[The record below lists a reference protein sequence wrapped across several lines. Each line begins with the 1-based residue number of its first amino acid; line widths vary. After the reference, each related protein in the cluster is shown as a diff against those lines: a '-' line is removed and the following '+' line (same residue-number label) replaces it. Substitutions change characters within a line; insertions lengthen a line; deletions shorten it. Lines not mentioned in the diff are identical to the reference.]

1 MAGGEN
7 TRPKGYDN
15 DKLWQDNVETKT
27 KTVINPVDEESFYSQ
42 FDGEFAS
49 DDANSDDIFPTESYQ
64 AEILQLTPFI
74 PGTRS
79 GSEIGSTESGTG
91 VTLNAEY
98 TNIAV
103 VELQQQHQLKAK
115 QLVDGIVKFIKG
127 FKDVELT
134 QQHKE
139 YLDIIAEF
147 QMTHLSHLLYIV
159 DVNKQMLDN
168 MVHRINMVQAED
180 YAMLNTYNN
189 LANQHIKLMKEL
201 SNTYKN
207 IPANIKKM
215 RTEVMCNQELGSDM
229 EKNQLNDAATQTK
242 TGRDLLEILEK
253 RRQQQA
259 QNNNDKQTPLKE

>member
-1 MAGGEN
+1 MGEN

-15 DKLWQDNVETKT
+15 DKLWQDNIETKT
-27 KTVINPVDEESFYSQ
+27 KTIINPVDEEAFYSQ
-42 FDGEFAS
+42 LDNEFCSEEQNS
-49 DDANSDDIFPTESYQ
+49 DSNQEDDIFPTESYQ
-64 AEILQLTPFI
+64 AEILQLTPFV
-74 PGTRS
+74 PGAR
-79 GSEIGSTESGTG
+79 SEIGSTESGTG
-91 VTLNAEY
+91 ITLNAEY

-229 EKNQLNDAATQTK
+229 EKNQLNDANTQTK

-253 RRQQQA
+253 RRQE

>member
-27 KTVINPVDEESFYSQ
+27 KTVINPVDEEAFYSQ
-42 FDGEFAS
+42 I
-49 DDANSDDIFPTESYQ
+49 DDDTEHDDIEDSNSEDDIFPTESYQ
-64 AEILQLTPFI
+64 AEILQLTPFV
-74 PGTRS
+74 PGAK
-79 GSEIGSTESGTG
+79 SEIGSTESGTG
-91 VTLNAEY
+91 ITLNAEY

-229 EKNQLNDAATQTK
+229 EKNQLNDANTQTK

-253 RRQQQA
+253 RRQAQT
-259 QNNNDKQTPLKE
+259 QNNNDTKTE

>member
-27 KTVINPVDEESFYSQ
+27 KTVINPVDEEAFYSQ
-42 FDGEFAS
+42 I
-49 DDANSDDIFPTESYQ
+49 DDDTEHDDIEDSNSEDDIFPTESYQ
-64 AEILQLTPFI
+64 AEILQLTPFV
-74 PGTRS
+74 PGAK
-79 GSEIGSTESGTG
+79 SEIGSTESGTG
-91 VTLNAEY
+91 ITLNAEY

-229 EKNQLNDAATQTK
+229 EKNQLNDANTQTK

-253 RRQQQA
+253 RRQAQA
-259 QNNNDKQTPLKE
+259 QNNNDTKTE

>member
-7 TRPKGYDN
+7 TRPKGYGN

-27 KTVINPVDEESFYSQ
+27 KTVINPVDEEAFYSQ
-42 FDGEFAS
+42 I
-49 DDANSDDIFPTESYQ
+49 DDDTEHDDIEDSNSEDDIFPTESYQ
-64 AEILQLTPFI
+64 AEILQLTPFV
-74 PGTRS
+74 PGAK
-79 GSEIGSTESGTG
+79 SEIGSTESGTG
-91 VTLNAEY
+91 ITLNAEY
-98 TNIAV
+98 TNISV

-229 EKNQLNDAATQTK
+229 EKNQLNDANTQTK

-253 RRQQQA
+253 RRQAQA
-259 QNNNDKQTPLKE
+259 QNNNDTKTE